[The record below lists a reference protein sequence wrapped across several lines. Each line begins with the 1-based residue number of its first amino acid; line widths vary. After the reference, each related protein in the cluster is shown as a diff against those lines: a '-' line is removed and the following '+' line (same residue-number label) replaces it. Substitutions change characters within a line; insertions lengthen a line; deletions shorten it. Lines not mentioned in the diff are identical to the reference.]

1 MKSIAQTGGIRAA
14 IESFENR
21 KEEGKA
27 TGMEFLNCVPKA
39 MYDKIPFIYE
49 MIQEIV
55 FTTDFTDEK
64 RLKEILAEEKSRL
77 QG

>member
-1 MKSIAQTGGIRAA
+1 
-14 IESFENR
+14 
-21 KEEGKA
+21 
-27 TGMEFLNCVPKA
+27 

-77 QG
+77 QGSLASA